1 MREVLYSI
9 LLLVFSIT
17 NTLHSQCHYLMYMY
31 DSYGDGWNSA
41 YLEVNMN
48 GTFVGNFDCSQSFT
62 LDSVYSTTG
71 SAMEFIW
78 HSGNWDSEIS
88 FTIMDPMGDTLINVI
103 SASDLDDL
111 DFFTHTS
118 NSSCQSNNPCL
129 SPNFLNAGNITPNSA
144 DLLWQAGGNETSW
157 NLEWGVSGF
166 TIGNGNLLNGLTST
180 NYSLSSLSNN
190 TSYDFYVQANCS
202 NSNVSSWS
210 GPYTFNTNNISTGTT
225 CGTFTL
231 ELYDSFGDGWNGA
244 SLDIVIN
251 GNQFQ
256 NITLANGNGP
266 EIFTFATDSN
276 DVIDFIY
283 NTGSWDNENTYNLTD
298 NSGNLIVSQGL
309 NGFISGADPI
319 SVFGIEA
326 CTSCPQPSNLS
337 ANTSTVGTALLDWNG
352 GSGTFNLE
360 WGPIGFIQGSGTLVN
375 NISVNSYLLNGL
387 NNSTTYDFYVQ
398 EACSANEISTWAGP
412 LSFTTAIV
420 AGSCGIFNLEL
431 YDSFGDGWNGGFM
444 DVVINGNVAFS
455 GLTLVSGNGPEIF
468 PISVNTGDVL
478 DFVYTPGSYSGENS
492 YKVFDQNGVLIFEE
506 GLGGIPN
513 SVFGVEACPSC
524 PAPSNLSA
532 NTSTAGTALLDWV
545 GGSSPFGGAFNIEWG
560 PTGFNQGNGTIIN
573 NIKGVSYLLNGLSSI
588 TTYEY
593 YVQEV
598 CNTNDLSSWVGPLTF
613 TTIYFSSG
621 NECGVYNLKLINT
634 TGANGNSSWGNSFAK
649 VKINNNVYQTFT
661 LAPGNGNSQT
671 FSFPLDSNDILDIV
685 IEFSTSGVWGSD
697 LQYILSDPN
706 NVVIAS
712 EQGTGSNEPP
722 ANTYG
727 YQACATA
734 PNSPNDF
741 CDIYTLIMRK
751 VFAGN
756 WQGNVEIEINNNVEY
771 VGSFVAGGYRRSEP
785 ISFGVR
791 GNDEVR
797 VIANGLNGFDE
808 YYTVQ
813 NGLGDTIID
822 ATNVNSSTIIVQPCY
837 FVGFENPDINQD
849 VKIYPN
855 PTRDILFINSVSE
868 IKNIIITNVYG
879 QIVYENYETGVNFEL
894 DLSSLT
900 NNLYHISFTDANNI
914 RSSSKIMVSH

>member
-1 MREVLYSI
+1 MRKVLYS
-9 LLLVFSIT
+9 LLLFFFSIT

-506 GLGGIPN
+506 GSGGIPN

-560 PTGFNQGNGTIIN
+560 PTGFNQGNGTIVN
-573 NIKGVSYLLNGLSSI
+573 NINGVSYLLNGLSSI
-588 TTYEY
+588 TTYDY

-822 ATNVNSSTIIVQPCY
+822 ATNVNSSTIIMQPCY
-837 FVGFENPDINQD
+837 FVGFENPDFNQNI
-849 VKIYPN
+849 KIYPN
-855 PTRDILFINSVSE
+855 PTRDILFINSVTE

>member
-1 MREVLYSI
+1 MRKVLYS
-9 LLLVFSIT
+9 LLILVFSIT

-129 SPNFLNAGNITPNSA
+129 SPIFLNAGNITPNSA

-157 NLEWGVSGF
+157 NLEWGISGF
-166 TIGNGNLLNGLTST
+166 TLGSGTLVNGLTST

-202 NSNVSSWS
+202 NSNVSSWI

-231 ELYDSFGDGWNGA
+231 ELYDSWGDGWNGA
-244 SLDIVIN
+244 SLDVIIN
-251 GNQFQ
+251 GNLFQ
-256 NITLANGNGP
+256 NVTLANGNGP

-276 DVIDFIY
+276 DIIDLIY
-283 NTGSWDNENTYNLTD
+283 NTGNFDDENTYNLTD

-309 NGFISGADPI
+309 NGFISNVDPV
-319 SVFGIEA
+319 SVFGIVA
-326 CTSCPQPSNLS
+326 CVSCPIPTNLS
-337 ANTSTVGTALLDWNG
+337 ANTSTAGTALLDWNG

-431 YDSFGDGWNGGFM
+431 YDSWGDGWNGGFM
-444 DVVINGNVAFS
+444 DVVINGNLAFS

-468 PISVNTGDVL
+468 PISVNIGDVL

-492 YKVFDQNGVLIFEE
+492 YKVLDENGVLVFEE
-506 GLGGIPN
+506 GLGNSTPN

-532 NTSTAGTALLDWV
+532 NTSTAGTALLDWT
-545 GGSSPFGGAFNIEWG
+545 GGSSPFGGTFNIEWG
-560 PTGFNQGNGTIIN
+560 PTGFNQGNGTVVN
-573 NIKGVSYLLNGLSSI
+573 NINGVSYLLNGLSSI
-588 TTYEY
+588 TTYDY

-598 CNTNDLSSWVGPLTF
+598 CNANDLSSWVGPLTF

-621 NECGVYNLKLINT
+621 SECGVYSLKLINNF
-634 TGANGNSSWGNSFAK
+634 GQGWGNSFAK
-649 VKINNNVYQTFT
+649 VKINNNVYQTYT
-661 LAPGNGNSQT
+661 LSNGTSET
-671 FSFPLDSNDILDIV
+671 FNFPLDSNDILDVV
-685 IEFSTSGVWGSD
+685 INFSSSGVWGSD
-697 LQYILSDPN
+697 LQYILYDPN
-706 NVVIAS
+706 NVVIAN

-722 ANTYG
+722 SNTYG

-734 PNSPNDF
+734 PSSPNDF

-751 VFAGN
+751 VFGGD

-808 YYTVQ
+808 YYSVQ
-813 NGLGDTIID
+813 NGSGDTIID
-822 ATNVNSSTIIVQPCY
+822 VSISNGYSPNITVQPCY

-849 VKIYPN
+849 IKIYPN
-855 PTRDILFINSVSE
+855 PTRDILFISSVSE

-894 DLSSLT
+894 DLSKLS

-914 RSSSKIMVSH
+914 RSSSKIMVTH